1 MIKLARSWT
10 ELQDILRKIAKSL
23 KDIFYFTFLLIL
35 FLFIMS
41 LLGMELFAN
50 TCREY
55 PDGTLVKDVQQATKL
70 GKVLITPRA
79 NFDSI
84 SDAMVTMFIIILGED
99 WPGIMY
105 NYVRVYG
112 DNGWPI
118 SIFFMTCF
126 AIGNFMLLSLFVA
139 ILLSNFENSDD
150 EEEDEEDEEV
160 SNSMFESTKNKK
172 SFS

>member
-1 MIKLARSWT
+1 
-10 ELQDILRKIAKSL
+10 
-23 KDIFYFTFLLIL
+23 
-35 FLFIMS
+35 
-41 LLGMELFAN
+41 
-50 TCREY
+50 
-55 PDGTLVKDVQQATKL
+55 
-70 GKVLITPRA
+70 
-79 NFDSI
+79 
-84 SDAMVTMFIIILGED
+84 MVTMFIIILGED

-150 EEEDEEDEEV
+150 DEGEEEEEDEVNGADSMEVKKKKPFNQLVSEFGIRIRYEYISAFGTNEMIEMAEEEMKLKMQMLQEKIERERTNIV
-160 SNSMFESTKNKK
+160 SVFPLD
-172 SFS
+172 

>member
-1 MIKLARSWT
+1 
-10 ELQDILRKIAKSL
+10 
-23 KDIFYFTFLLIL
+23 
-35 FLFIMS
+35 
-41 LLGMELFAN
+41 
-50 TCREY
+50 
-55 PDGTLVKDVQQATKL
+55 
-70 GKVLITPRA
+70 
-79 NFDSI
+79 
-84 SDAMVTMFIIILGED
+84 MVTMFIIILGED